1 MRQISLL
8 LVCLTCLTCLVPGL
22 SAGPSVGCGSSLPPQ
37 PRPGHHSSVTVSL
50 TDPGLGEV
58 RRDYSLHLP
67 VQYDTDNTQAVPLVL
82 DYHGW
87 TGSASQ
93 QMSAFYWSQVADEDE
108 TGFIYVAM
116 DGMSDVVGGGNYGS
130 WNVSRTE
137 GPLGLTC
144 DPPLHGSYP
153 CFSSCG
159 GGDCSYLEDSCDWT
173 SCHDDLA
180 YTQAV
185 LYQVLATY
193 CVDTDHLHLSGASN
207 GGMFLYTR
215 TLPALSASLASL
227 APVAASPLRGFAGR
241 PDSPV
246 NIIDFHG
253 LLDDVIPYSP
263 EGPGNLG
270 PGPDDTTISS
280 DGYYYMNKMI
290 YLTDLLST
298 MNCDLESSVYKTEMD
313 GEEGWSCVIWTGC
326 DGGKEVV
333 HCNGAWAHMYPF
345 QGRIEGFRIMWRF
358 MKDHSLTQ

>member
-1 MRQISLL
+1 MSPLWLL
-8 LVCLTCLTCLVPGL
+8 SAWLTCLVPGL
-22 SAGPSVGCGSSLPPQ
+22 SPAPSVGCGAELPPE
-37 PRPGHHSSVTVSL
+37 PRPGGEARQSVSL
-50 TDPGLGEV
+50 TEPGLGEV
-58 RRDYSLHLP
+58 RREFWLHLP
-67 VQYDTDNTQAVPLVL
+67 AHYDPSNTVAVPLVL

-93 QMSAFYWSQVADEDE
+93 QMSGFYWSQVADEDE
-108 TGFIYVAM
+108 AGFIYVAM

-159 GGDCSYLEDSCDWT
+159 GVNCSYLEDSCDWT

-180 YTQAV
+180 YTEAV
-185 LYQVLATY
+185 LYQVLSTY
-193 CVDTDHLHLSGASN
+193 CVDTESLHLSGASN

-227 APVAASPLRGFAGR
+227 APVAASPLRGFSSL

-253 LLDDVIPYSP
+253 LQDDVIPYSA
-263 EGPGNLG
+263 EGPSNLE
-270 PGPDDTTISS
+270 PGPDGTVISN
-280 DGYYYMNKMI
+280 DGYYYMDKMT
-290 YLTDLLST
+290 YLTDLLTT
-298 MNCDLESSVYKTEMD
+298 MNCNLQSSDYRTDMD
-313 GEEGWSCVIWTGC
+313 GEEGWGCVIWTGC
-326 DGGKEVV
+326 DQEKEVV
-333 HCNGAWAHMYPF
+333 HCKANWGHMYPF
-345 QGRIEGFRIMWRF
+345 QGRVEAFRIIWQF
-358 MKDHSLTQ
+358 MKDHPLAPQS